1 MLLYGCDT
9 NTLTCIFFVN
19 IQKVTQAELQ
29 KFLNVCS
36 PSPEKDSLYH
46 NLNICIQISIQI
58 RYFKENK
65 RPVASLLC
73 SGKGTSNAILS
84 HWVEFILTFG
94 KPIKKTRDKNP
105 VSNTMSTEKPR
116 TIWVLASGPSRPQT
130 FVFPCSHLGWNLK
143 DRIFLCF

>member
-46 NLNICIQISIQI
+46 NLNIYIQISIQI